1 MWIEAVH
8 HIADLWKRSPANQ
21 LYSPRTTQVAKDV
34 LTAEQ
39 FRAVVALLKLPRNPM
54 VRVAVA
60 CAFRPTELLALRWR
74 DLDVIV
80 KTFVIRQTVYR
91 GEIRNFTKTTE
102 ADEMA
107 ITLLTV
113 PIPDMRLQ
121 TLIDYRGPRNKRQL
135 LANDALDPG
144 L

>member
-1 MWIEAVH
+1 
-8 HIADLWKRSPANQ
+8 
-21 LYSPRTTQVAKDV
+21 
-34 LTAEQ
+34 
-39 FRAVVALLKLPRNPM
+39 M

-102 ADEMA
+102 ADEMD

-113 PIPDMRLQ
+113 PIPDMPLQ
-121 TLIDYRGPRNKRQL
+121 TLIDYRGPRNKRQR
-135 LANDALDPG
+135 LANDARDPG

>member
-1 MWIEAVH
+1 M
-8 HIADLWKRSPANQ
+8 RSPANK
-21 LYSPRTTQVAKDV
+21 LDSPRTTQVAKDV
-34 LTAEQ
+34 VTAEQ
-39 FRAVVALLKLPRNPM
+39 FRAVVAEPKLPYHPM

-102 ADEMA
+102 ADEMD

-113 PIPDMRLQ
+113 PIPCFCK
-121 TLIDYRGPRNKRQL
+121 Y
-135 LANDALDPG
+135 
-144 L
+144 